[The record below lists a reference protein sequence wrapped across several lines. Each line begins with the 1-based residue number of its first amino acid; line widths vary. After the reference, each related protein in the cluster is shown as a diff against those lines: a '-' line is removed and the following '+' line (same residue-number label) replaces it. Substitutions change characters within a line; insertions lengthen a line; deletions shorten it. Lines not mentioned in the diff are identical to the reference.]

1 QMNDTAI
8 IEALLFVAGDDGLSL
23 EELAKL
29 TENPLDVVAAKIEN
43 ITEKYEVDET
53 SGLKII
59 ETANTYQIVTK
70 REVAEY
76 IKRYAQSPFSQLL
89 SRPLLETL
97 AIIAYK
103 QPITRVEIEEIRG
116 VQVTSNLQKLRSR
129 QLIEEVGRLDKPG
142 KPLLYGTTA
151 LFLDYFG
158 INTIDE
164 LPTLAVENNDQEMS
178 DLFFK
183 NFQQSFEDIEQENF
197 SNYHHITNKVGK
209 KMERL
214 QKVMAH
220 AGVASRR
227 KSEEIIEQGRVKVNG
242 EVVKE
247 LGTKV
252 SKNDTIT
259 VDDVLIEREQYVYV
273 LLNKPRETIST
284 TDDPKNR
291 DT

>member
-1 QMNDTAI
+1 MNDIAI

-29 TENPLDVVAAKIEN
+29 TDNPLDVIAAKIQT
-43 ITEKYEVDET
+43 IAEKYDADET

-116 VQVTSNLQKLRSR
+116 VQVTGNLQKLRSR
-129 QLIEEVGRLDKPG
+129 QLIEEVGRLDRPG

-151 LFLDYFG
+151 FFLDYFG
-158 INTIDE
+158 IKT
-164 LPTLAVENNDQEMS
+164 
-178 DLFFK
+178 
-183 NFQQSFEDIEQENF
+183 
-197 SNYHHITNKVGK
+197 
-209 KMERL
+209 
-214 QKVMAH
+214 
-220 AGVASRR
+220 
-227 KSEEIIEQGRVKVNG
+227 
-242 EVVKE
+242 
-247 LGTKV
+247 
-252 SKNDTIT
+252 
-259 VDDVLIEREQYVYV
+259 
-273 LLNKPRETIST
+273 
-284 TDDPKNR
+284 
-291 DT
+291 

>member
-1 QMNDTAI
+1 MNDIAI

-29 TENPLDVVAAKIEN
+29 TDNPLDVIAAKIQT
-43 ITEKYEVDET
+43 IAEKYDADET

-116 VQVTSNLQKLRSR
+116 VQVTGNLQKLRSR
-129 QLIEEVGRLDKPG
+129 QLIEEVGRLDRPG

-151 LFLDYFG
+151 FFLDYFG
-158 INTIDE
+158 INSIEE
-164 LPTLAVENNDQEMS
+164 LPPLAEENSDQEMT

-183 NFQQSFEDIEQENF
+183 NFQQSFDDIEQENF
-197 SNYHHITNKVGK
+197 
-209 KMERL
+209 
-214 QKVMAH
+214 
-220 AGVASRR
+220 
-227 KSEEIIEQGRVKVNG
+227 
-242 EVVKE
+242 
-247 LGTKV
+247 
-252 SKNDTIT
+252 
-259 VDDVLIEREQYVYV
+259 
-273 LLNKPRETIST
+273 
-284 TDDPKNR
+284 
-291 DT
+291 

>member
-1 QMNDTAI
+1 MNDIAI

-29 TENPLDVVAAKIEN
+29 TDNPLDVIAAKIQT
-43 ITEKYEVDET
+43 IAEKYDADET

-151 LFLDYFG
+151 FFLDYFG
-158 INTIDE
+158 INSIDE
-164 LPTLAVENNDQEMS
+164 LPALAVENNDQEMS

-197 SNYHHITNKVGK
+197 SN
-209 KMERL
+209 
-214 QKVMAH
+214 
-220 AGVASRR
+220 
-227 KSEEIIEQGRVKVNG
+227 
-242 EVVKE
+242 
-247 LGTKV
+247 
-252 SKNDTIT
+252 
-259 VDDVLIEREQYVYV
+259 
-273 LLNKPRETIST
+273 
-284 TDDPKNR
+284 
-291 DT
+291 